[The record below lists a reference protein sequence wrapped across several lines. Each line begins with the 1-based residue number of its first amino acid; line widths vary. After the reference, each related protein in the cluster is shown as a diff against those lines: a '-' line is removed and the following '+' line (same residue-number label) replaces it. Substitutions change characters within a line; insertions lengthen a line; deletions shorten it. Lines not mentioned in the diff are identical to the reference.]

1 MSRPITVFWRARR
14 RIPDALFKL
23 HGEGEN
29 RDDVWDKYFAGGEMI
44 EKVYAVMFMPEPKKV
59 KWEV

>member
-1 MSRPITVFWRARR
+1 MRMTWPSSASGSPTCSLQAARL
-14 RIPDALFKL
+14 A
-23 HGEGEN
+23 GEN
-29 RDDVWDKYFAGGEMI
+29 RDDVWDKYFVSGELV

>member
-1 MSRPITVFWRARR
+1 MAELSERF
-14 RIPDALFKL
+14 PDALFKL

-29 RDDVWDKYFAGGEMI
+29 RDDVWDKYFTGGEMI

>member
-1 MSRPITVFWRARR
+1 M
-14 RIPDALFKL
+14 LFKL

-29 RDDVWDKYFAGGEMI
+29 RDDVWDKYFAGGEMV